1 MARQHFVYYRA
12 LLRTTTD
19 DVLSRSLAV
28 YRESARNVPYTAVEA
43 GIIRA
48 EMQRRADAA
57 ANYAIATDHNREVI
71 YGTSDTGEHDAI
83 SDAVRNV
90 GPHYNYVED
99 RAMTDDEARAEYT
112 SFPCT
117 PRLYR
122 LVMERGGDIAG
133 WTVHDG
139 KALTAREAGY

>member
-1 MARQHFVYYRA
+1 MARQRFVNYRA
-12 LLRTTTD
+12 YLNGLHDTDLVRLLATYRRTAHAAP
-19 DVLSRSLAV
+19 SIAV
-28 YRESARNVPYTAVEA
+28 KA
-43 GIIRA
+43 GMIRA
-48 EMQRRADAA
+48 EMQRHADAA

-90 GPHYNYVED
+90 GPHYNYAED
-99 RAMTDDEARAEYT
+99 RAMTDDEARAEFT

-122 LVMERGGDIAG
+122 LVMERDGDAAS
-133 WTVHDG
+133 WTVCRG
-139 KALTAREAGY
+139 TAMTTREAGY